1 MKGQSF
7 IPTVAIILAIAAI
20 GILFVLAR
28 SDLSAATG
36 ELSSTKAAL
45 SSVQEELSATKDELA
60 ASKLALAQA
69 TTQVGYRDPTYM
81 EVRQFLQ
88 DDQTDQNQY
97 IKDVYD
103 CHNFA
108 ADVNLNAEA
117 KGIRAAYVS
126 IAFPDTGHA
135 IVAFNTVD
143 KGILYIEPQHDD
155 EVLLTIGES
164 YSNING
170 YQEPTTYDD
179 TIVSYTVI
187 W

>member
-1 MKGQSF
+1 MKEYSV
-7 IPTVAIILAIAAI
+7 ILTVALALALTAI
-20 GILFVLAR
+20 GVLLALTS
-28 SDLSAATG
+28 SDLSATR
-36 ELSSTKAAL
+36 
-45 SSVQEELSATKDELA
+45 EELSAT
-60 ASKLALAQA
+60 KLALAQA
-69 TTQVGYRDPTYM
+69 TTQVGYRDPTYA
-81 EVRQFLQ
+81 ELKQFLQ

-117 KGIRAAYVS
+117 EGLRAAYVNIS
-126 IAFPDTGHA
+126 FPDIGHA
-135 IVAFNTVD
+135 IVAFDTVD
-143 KGILYIEPQHDD
+143 KGIVYIEPQHDD

-170 YQEPTTYDD
+170 YQEPTDYDD
-179 TIVSYTVI
+179 TIVSVTVI